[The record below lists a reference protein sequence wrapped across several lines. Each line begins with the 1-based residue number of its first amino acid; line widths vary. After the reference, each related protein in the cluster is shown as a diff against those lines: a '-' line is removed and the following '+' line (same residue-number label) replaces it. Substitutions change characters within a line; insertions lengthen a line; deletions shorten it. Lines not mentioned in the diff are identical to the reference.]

1 MDHLGRRI
9 AKALGL
15 DTSEVTRLQIDL
27 PASSSPTV
35 TASLLV
41 RSHERSDELVEI
53 VREYSLVPN
62 EEPSAGT

>member
-1 MDHLGRRI
+1 MHHLGRRI

-15 DTSEVTRLQIDL
+15 DTSEITRLQIDL
-27 PASSSPTV
+27 PASSAPTV

-41 RSHERSDELVEI
+41 RDPKQGDELVEI

-62 EEPSAGT
+62 EEPGAGT